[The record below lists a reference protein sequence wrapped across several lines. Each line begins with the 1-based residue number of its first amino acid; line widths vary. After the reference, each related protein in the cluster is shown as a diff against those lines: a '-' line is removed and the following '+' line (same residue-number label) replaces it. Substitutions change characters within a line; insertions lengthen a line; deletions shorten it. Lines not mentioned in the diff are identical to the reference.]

1 MHVFKCNPYIKVA
14 EGRVEEMFQG
24 RKRAEGKES
33 GYVYNFVLAR
43 ALQGSD
49 FSVQAQRLQKLLI
62 ARYTCIPFFLVCRE
76 RCVHHIFLEKKGIC
90 SCEIDR
96 VGRVDE
102 NEG

>member
-1 MHVFKCNPYIKVA
+1 M
-14 EGRVEEMFQG
+14 EEMFQG
-24 RKRAEGKES
+24 RKRAEGKDC

-76 RCVHHIFLEKKGIC
+76 RCLHTQRGKKKGHESVRVR
-90 SCEIDR
+90 SC
-96 VGRVDE
+96 GTS
-102 NEG
+102 GK

>member
-1 MHVFKCNPYIKVA
+1 M
-14 EGRVEEMFQG
+14 EEMFQG
-24 RKRAEGKES
+24 RKMAEGKDC

-76 RCVHHIFLEKKGIC
+76 RCVHHFFWKKKA
-90 SCEIDR
+90 SVR
-96 VGRVDE
+96 VRSIVWDE
-102 NEG
+102 WMKMRDEEGMRFGKKMSR